1 MKIINQQK
9 KIKNSQQDD
18 KDEDKDFGKLTCP
31 QTIGLRTSYINAL
44 AETKGQ
50 NNPHLQ
56 KETEVRGNSKREK
69 TLLCHVASTHPSI
82 HPEQSLFS

>member
-9 KIKNSQQDD
+9 KIKNSQHDD

-44 AETKGQ
+44 AETKGSE
-50 NNPHLQ
+50 Q